1 MVALVAVVALVAPA
15 VIATG
20 AQPAAAAPGD
30 ISTIAGTG
38 TPGENGDGIPA
49 ATATVD
55 QPQGVAVDAHGNTL
69 IADTA
74 NNRVRVVAVS
84 PSNPGYPLA
93 GCTGPCTWTVG
104 DIYIIAGDG
113 TGYNGDGIPA
123 TSAELNGPTDVAV
136 DAFGNPLIADAGNER
151 IRVVAV
157 STSNPG
163 YPLARW
169 TVGDIYTIAGNGPGN
184 VHYNGDGIY
193 STDAQLFDPERITID
208 NHGNPLIA
216 DTGNSRVRVVAVSTS
231 NPGYP
236 LAGCVGPC
244 TWTLGYI
251 YTIAGDGTAGYN
263 GDGIP
268 ATGAELDAPAGVAID
283 STGNVSIADTSND
296 RVRVVAV
303 STTNPGYPIA
313 SWTVGDI
320 YTIAGDGVPSYT
332 PDGVPAP
339 DVEVNAP
346 QDVAVD
352 LHGNPL
358 IADTDN
364 SRVRVVALSTSNPGY
379 PLAGCAGPCSWTVGD
394 IYTVAGDGTSSYNGD
409 NVVATDAQLNLPG
422 GITVD
427 RDGTL
432 YIADSF
438 NSRVRAV
445 EIGVA
450 VTAPCA
456 PKTVSAAPKQVQAVV
471 HWQAPA
477 CNGGSAI
484 TEYHVTPYLRSSAL
498 PTRTVAAHATSAVIS
513 GLSLAKTYRFKVTA
527 GNVAG
532 FGPSSPFSNAV
543 TIGAPDAPTAVEAV
557 NVGAGSLKI
566 TFTAPAN
573 NGAPI
578 TDYSATCAPSNH
590 GVKRTKT
597 GDLGPLTV
605 AGLTANTRYTCTV
618 TATNHRGTGPASAP
632 SVPVTA

>member
-1 MVALVAVVALVAPA
+1 MAAIVAIVALVAPA
-15 VIATG
+15 AIVTR

-38 TPGENGDGIPA
+38 MPGENGDGIPA
-49 ATATVD
+49 VTATVD
-55 QPQGVAVDAHGNTL
+55 EPQGIAVDAHGNTL
-69 IADTA
+69 IADTD
-74 NNRVRVVAVS
+74 NNRVRVIAAS
-84 PSNPGYPLA
+84 PANPGYPLA
-93 GCTGPCTWTVG
+93 GCAATCTWTVG

-123 TSAELNGPTDVAV
+123 TSAELNSPTDVAV

-157 STSNPG
+157 STTNPG
-163 YPLARW
+163 YPTGRW
-169 TVGDIYTIAGNGPGN
+169 TVGDIYTVAGNGPGN
-184 VHYNGDGIY
+184 VHYNGDGMY
-193 STDAQLFDPERITID
+193 ATDAQLFDPERITVD
-208 NHGNPLIA
+208 TDGNPLIA
-216 DTGNSRVRVVAVSTS
+216 DTGNSRVRVVAVSAS
-231 NPGYP
+231 NPGYQ
-236 LAGCVGPC
+236 LAGCTGPC
-244 TWTLGYI
+244 TWSLGNI
-251 YTIAGDGTAGYN
+251 YTVAGDGTAGYN

-268 ATGAELDAPAGVAID
+268 ATGAELNAPAGVAVD
-283 STGNVSIADTSND
+283 SAGNVYIADTSNH

-303 STTNPGYPIA
+303 SPTNPGYPIA

-320 YTIAGDGVPSYT
+320 YTVAGDGIPSYT
-332 PDGVPAP
+332 QDGVPAAA
-339 DVEVNAP
+339 VELDAP

-364 SRVRVVALSTSNPGY
+364 SRVRVIALSTSNPGY

-409 NVVATDAQLNLPG
+409 SVVATDAQLNLPG

-427 RDGTL
+427 RHGNL

-445 EIGVA
+445 DIGIA
-450 VTAPCA
+450 VSAPCV
-456 PKTVSAAPKQVQAVV
+456 PKTVSAAPKQAQAVV
-471 HWQAPA
+471 HWRAPS

-484 TEYHVTPYLRSSAL
+484 TRYHVTPYLRSSAL
-498 PTRTVAAHATSAVIS
+498 PTRTVAAHATSTVIS
-513 GLSLAKTYRFKVTA
+513 GLALAKTYRFKVAA

-543 TIGAPDAPTAVEAV
+543 TIGAPDAPTAVKAV

-566 TFTAPAN
+566 TFSAPAN

-578 TDYSATCAPSNH
+578 TGYTATCAPSNH
-590 GVKRTKT
+590 GAKRTKT
-597 GDLGPLTV
+597 GALSPLTV
-605 AGLTANTRYTCTV
+605 TGLTAHTRYTCTV
-618 TATNHRGTGPASAP
+618 TAANRRGTGPVSAP
-632 SVPVTA
+632 SAPVTT